1 MSLIY
6 NLVTDGRDIVN
17 KTKAGIHPSETQHQL
32 KKINDQIRTVR
43 EHVQYLDDLLLD
55 ESSHKCGDPAHQ
67 ESVINIR
74 LVRDRKS
81 LLQMLNHLRSAVSH
95 LQGHDW
101 GIFAE

>member
-6 NLVTDGRDIVN
+6 KLVTDSRNIVN
-17 KTKAGIHPSETQHQL
+17 QTKDGIHPSETQHQL
-32 KKINDQIRTVR
+32 KKINDQLSVLKMHIDY
-43 EHVQYLDDLLLD
+43 HNDLLLT
-55 ESSHKCGDPAHQ
+55 ESEYKCGDPAHQ
-67 ESVINIR
+67 ETAINIR

-81 LLQMLNHLRSAVSH
+81 LLQMLNHLQSAAAH